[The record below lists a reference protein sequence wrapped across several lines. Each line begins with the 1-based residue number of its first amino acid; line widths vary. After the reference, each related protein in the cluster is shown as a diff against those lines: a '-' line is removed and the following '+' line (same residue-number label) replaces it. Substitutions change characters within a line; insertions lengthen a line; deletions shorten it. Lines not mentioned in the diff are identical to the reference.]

1 VAVLLSDETLGHYRI
16 IAKIGEGGMGSVYR
30 AHDEA
35 LDRDVALKVL
45 PDTYLSTSAD
55 RKRLHKEGLAL
66 AKLNHPNIATVFEFG
81 SQDEV
86 DYLVMELVPGESL
99 EKILAKGPLRAGDI
113 ARVGIMLADG
123 LAEAHKHNV
132 IHRDLKPANLMITPD
147 GRVKILDFGLA
158 KLLQPENG
166 PAATSASFQKDF
178 VVGTLDYMSPEQL
191 KSQPVDAR
199 SDIYAAG
206 AVLYEMATG
215 RKLFAYEHAA
225 ELVGAILHVAP
236 AKPSSLNPRINHKLE
251 AVILKALEK
260 DPERRF
266 QSAGEFRVALEP
278 IRVEFEN
285 NTSIRWRRGARL
297 DAVLALI
304 ALAALAIAFNVAG
317 IRDRI
322 IHGASQPNPV
332 PEGDRPIPMRLSPKP
347 VGLSTLPIEPDRKSV
362 VAYEKPQETAVES
375 RRGPI
380 FADFSGPTIQSN
392 KVKISPGTDFS
403 YNGNFGASWR
413 IVAPGGG
420 FTAAFVARRERK
432 YDLSVT
438 HLSSMSPQ
446 CPGRGYSPVTIQ
458 LNSAA
463 VVADYDPSADH
474 QALHAM
480 VTDNWPVIA
489 RRGLNTLQWSAGALC
504 SHYWI
509 QRIELKPAAPTD
521 NSVMIA
527 VTASKAWTDTGV
539 NLERWQLFT
548 VNASGTMTFYYGDR
562 VGGGPE
568 GTVEDCTHIPHQLE
582 FIATNLSCHSL
593 IGRIGLSGEIF
604 EVGSGG
610 TFTADRA
617 GRLWLGVNDNQFGD
631 NSGSWTAKIKL
642 SEK

>member
-1 VAVLLSDETLGHYRI
+1 MAVLLVEEALGHYRI
-16 IAKIGEGGMGSVYR
+16 IEKIGEGGMGSVYR

-45 PDTYLSTSAD
+45 PDTYLSTAAD

-66 AKLNHPNIATVFEFG
+66 ARLNHPNIATVFEFG

-99 EKILAKGPLRAGDI
+99 EKLLTRGPLRASDI
-113 ARVGIMLADG
+113 ARVGIMLADA
-123 LAEAHKHNV
+123 LAAAHEHNV

-158 KLLQPENG
+158 KLLQPENV

-199 SDIYAAG
+199 SDIYSAG

-215 RKLFAYEHAA
+215 RKPFAYEHTA
-225 ELVGAILHVAP
+225 ELVGAILHLAP
-236 AKPSSLNPRINHKLE
+236 AKPSSLNPSVSHRLE
-251 AVILKALEK
+251 AIILKALEK

-266 QSAGEFRVALEP
+266 QSAGEFKDAIEP
-278 IRVEFEN
+278 IPVGSGK
-285 NTSIRWRRGARL
+285 NTSVRWRKSVWVRA
-297 DAVLALI
+297 ALALI
-304 ALAALAIAFNVAG
+304 VFAALAIAFNFG
-317 IRDRI
+317 EMLDR
-322 IHGASQPNPV
+322 S
-332 PEGDRPIPMRLSPKP
+332 GDLM
-347 VGLSTLPIEPDRKSV
+347 
-362 VAYEKPQETAVES
+362 
-375 RRGPI
+375 

-392 KVKISPGTDFS
+392 KVKISPGADFS

-413 IVAPGGG
+413 VVAAGGG
-420 FTAAFVARRERK
+420 FTATFVAQKERK
-432 YDLSVT
+432 YILSVT
-438 HLSSMSPQ
+438 HLSSMSPG

-458 LNSAA
+458 LNSEA
-463 VVADYDPSADH
+463 VVTDYDPSADH

-489 RRGLNTLQWSAGALC
+489 RGGLNTLQWTAGAIC
-504 SHYWI
+504 SDYWI
-509 QRIELKPAAPTD
+509 QRIEFKPDAPAD

-527 VTASKAWTDTGV
+527 VSASQAWTDTGV

-548 VNASGTMTFYYGDR
+548 VTASGTIMFYYGDSA
-562 VGGGPE
+562 GAGPE
-568 GTVEDCTHIPHQLE
+568 GTVEDCSHIPHQME
-582 FIATNLSCHSL
+582 FVANNLSCHSL
-593 IGRIGLSGEIF
+593 IGRIGTSGEIF

-610 TFTADRA
+610 KFTADRA

-631 NSGSWTAKIKL
+631 NSGGWTAKIKL